1 LVECWRHPGPRYGY
15 VAWLARRHDLMAL
28 LRVLYVEASQAGDPA
43 VARLQPLLAQALRD
57 LS

>member
-1 LVECWRHPGPRYGY
+1 VECWRHPGPRYGD

-28 LRVLYVEASQAGDPA
+28 LRVLYVEASEAGDPA